1 MEIYFLGTNAGVPT
15 LQRNVTSI
23 ALRLLEERRSFWM
36 FDCGEGTQHQILR
49 SPLRLGKLE
58 KLFITHLHGDHL
70 FGLPGLISSRGYQ
83 GGTAPLTVYG
93 PPGLKAYLEVSLS
106 VSQSR
111 IPYTLEVI
119 EHSGGLIFEDDS
131 FKVEAALLEHR
142 IDSYGYRVTEKDS
155 PGNLNTELLMSYG
168 LKPGPLYGKLK
179 KGEDVTTPEGVLI
192 RAAEVINA
200 PKKGRVVAILGDTRP
215 CSGTLPLAKDADLI
229 IHEATF
235 AHDLAEMAYQYHH
248 STARQAAELAQ
259 EAGGRELILTHF
271 SSRYSSQE
279 ELVPLLE
286 EAREIF
292 PQTQLAEEFCTFPV
306 YRRTADITP
315 GN

>member
-1 MEIYFLGTNAGVPT
+1 MEVYFLGTNAGVPT
-15 LQRNVTSI
+15 LQRNVTSV

-58 KLFITHLHGDHL
+58 KVFVTHLHGDHL

-93 PPGLKAYLEVSLS
+93 PPGLKAYLDISLS

-111 IPYTLEVI
+111 IPYTLEVV
-119 EHSGGLIFEDDS
+119 EHTGGLVFEDET
-131 FKVEAALLEHR
+131 FKVEAGLLEHR

-155 PGNLNTELLMSYG
+155 PGSLNTDLLRSYG

-179 KGEDVTTPEGVLI
+179 KGENVTTEDGVLI
-192 RAAEVINA
+192 QASEVVSE
-200 PKKGRVVAILGDTRP
+200 PKQGRIVTVLGDTRP
-215 CSGTLPLAKDADLI
+215 CAGSLPLASGADLV

-235 AHDLAEMAYQYHH
+235 GHELEAMAYQYHH
-248 STARQAAELAQ
+248 STARQAAELAG
-259 EAGGRELILTHF
+259 EAGARQLLLTHF
-271 SSRYSSQE
+271 SSRYTSQE
-279 ELVPLLE
+279 ELIPLLE
-286 EAREIF
+286 EAKSIF
-292 PQTQLAEEFCTFPV
+292 ADTQLAEEFCTFAV
-306 YRRTADITP
+306 HRRVARK
-315 GN
+315 

>member
-1 MEIYFLGTNAGVPT
+1 MELYFLGTNAGIPT

-23 ALRLLEERRSFWM
+23 ALRLLEERRSIWM

-70 FGLPGLISSRGYQ
+70 FGLPGLLSSRGYQ
-83 GGTAPLTVYG
+83 GGTTPLTVYG
-93 PPGLKAYLEVSLS
+93 PPGLKAYLDISLS

-111 IPYTLEVI
+111 IPYKIEVI
-119 EHSGGLIFEDDS
+119 EHSGGLIFEDEG
-131 FKVEAALLEHR
+131 FTVEAGLLEHR
-142 IDSYGYRVTEKDS
+142 IDSYGYRITEKDS
-155 PGNLNTELLMSYG
+155 PGSLNTELLRSYG

-179 KGEDVTTPEGVLI
+179 KGHDITTDEGITIYAADVVRE
-192 RAAEVINA
+192 
-200 PKKGRVVAILGDTRP
+200 PKRGRVVTILGDTRP
-215 CSGTLPLAKDADLI
+215 CEGSLPLAQNADLLV
-229 IHEATF
+229 HEATF
-235 AHDLAEMAYQYHH
+235 AHELAEMAFQYHH
-248 STARQAAELAQ
+248 STAQQAAELAK
-259 EAGGRELILTHF
+259 EAGARQLLLTHF

-286 EAREIF
+286 EAQRIF
-292 PQTQLAEEFCTFPV
+292 PQTLLAEEFCTFPV
-306 YRRTADITP
+306 HRRSA

>member
-1 MEIYFLGTNAGVPT
+1 MEIYFLGTNAGIPT

-23 ALRLLEERRSFWM
+23 ALRLLEERRSIWM

-70 FGLPGLISSRGYQ
+70 FGLPGLLSSRGYQ
-83 GGTAPLTVYG
+83 GGTTPLTIYG
-93 PPGLKAYLEVSLS
+93 PPGLKAYLEISLS

-111 IPYTLEVI
+111 IPYKIEVV
-119 EHSGGLIFEDDS
+119 EHSGGLIFEDEG
-131 FKVEAALLEHR
+131 FKVEAGLLEHR

-155 PGNLNTELLMSYG
+155 PGSLNTELLRSYG

-179 KGEDVTTPEGVLI
+179 KGHDITTDEGITIHAADVVRE
-192 RAAEVINA
+192 
-200 PKKGRVVAILGDTRP
+200 PKRGRIVTILGDTRP
-215 CSGTLPLAKDADLI
+215 CEGSLPLAQHADLLV
-229 IHEATF
+229 HEATF
-235 AHDLAEMAYQYHH
+235 AHDLAEMAFQYHH
-248 STARQAAELAQ
+248 STARQAAELAK
-259 EAGGRELILTHF
+259 EAGARQLLLTHF
-271 SSRYSSQE
+271 SSRYSSPE

-286 EAREIF
+286 EAQLIF
-292 PQTQLAEEFCTFPV
+292 PQTLLAEEFCTFPV
-306 YRRTADITP
+306 HRRSV

>member
-36 FDCGEGTQHQILR
+36 FDCGEGTQHQVLS

-58 KLFITHLHGDHL
+58 KIFITHLHGDHL

-93 PPGLKAYLEVSLS
+93 PPGLKDFLEISLS

-111 IPYTLEVI
+111 IPYKLEIV
-119 EHSGGLIFEDDS
+119 EHTGGVVFEDES
-131 FKVEAALLEHR
+131 FRVEAGLLEHR

-155 PGNLNTELLMSYG
+155 PGSLNTELLLSYG

-179 KGEDVTTPEGVLI
+179 KGEVVTTPDGL
-192 RAAEVINA
+192 VIQPADVVNE
-200 PKKGRVVAILGDTRP
+200 PKRGRIVTVLGDTRP
-215 CSGTLPLAKDADLI
+215 CKEALRLSLDADLM

-235 AHDLAEMAYQYHH
+235 AHDLADMAHQYHH
-248 STARQAAELAQ
+248 STARQAAETAR
-259 EAGGRELILTHF
+259 EAGARSLLLTHF
-271 SSRYSSQE
+271 SSRYISFDELAPLQE
-279 ELVPLLE
+279 EAQAV
-286 EAREIF
+286 F
-292 PQTQLAEEFCTFPV
+292 PETLLAEEFGTFPV
-306 YRRTADITP
+306 YRRAP
-315 GN
+315 GK